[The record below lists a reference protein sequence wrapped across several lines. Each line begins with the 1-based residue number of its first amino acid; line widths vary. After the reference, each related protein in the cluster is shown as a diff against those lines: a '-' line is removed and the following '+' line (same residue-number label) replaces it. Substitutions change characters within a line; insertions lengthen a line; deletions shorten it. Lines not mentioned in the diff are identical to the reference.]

1 MIETPLYT
9 GKSVELTELDIEKD
23 TPLLAEW
30 CQDPLIYHRVLD
42 GHFRA
47 PSAAAVK
54 KSIEEAM
61 KKVEDTETWYFFVV
75 REIDKPEDLV
85 GFVRLITQFPM
96 HQYAEIAFGFK
107 DEETAQK
114 FGAETLRLF
123 LHYLFMEANFYKL
136 EMGIAA
142 CEMTLGRLLEEA
154 GFTRDVVG
162 REAIFL
168 NGEYVDEYLYGM
180 TRPEYRQK
188 NSEVRQ

>member
-1 MIETPLYT
+1 MYT
-9 GKSVELTELDIEKD
+9 AKTVELTELDLEKD

-30 CQDPLIYHRVLD
+30 CQDPMIYHRVLD

-47 PSAAAVK
+47 PSTAAVK

-61 KKVEDTETWYFFVV
+61 KKVEDTETWYFFAV
-75 REIDKPEDLV
+75 REIEKPEDMV
-85 GFVRLITQFPM
+85 GFVRLINQFPM
-96 HQYAEIAFGFK
+96 HQYAEITFGFK

-114 FGAETLRLF
+114 FGSETLQLF

-142 CEMTLGRLLEEA
+142 CETTLGRLLEDT

-180 TRPEYRQK
+180 TRPEYRKK
-188 NSEVRQ
+188 NNEEKQ